1 MPKALNLV
9 SKRFGNLVVLNKC
22 DHKSNSGKVL
32 WLCKCDCGGTI
43 ETATGNLTKGITT
56 HCKECILKKKSTKYD
71 YMIGNNN
78 VLYFYVLHFFN
89 KYVII

>member
-9 SKRFGNLVVLNKC
+9 GKRFGSLVILNKC

-43 ETATGNLTKGITT
+43 EAETSNLTRGITT
-56 HCKECILKKKSTKYD
+56 H
-71 YMIGNNN
+71 
-78 VLYFYVLHFFN
+78 
-89 KYVII
+89 